1 MHTSIRIDFVI
12 CNNAASDR
20 RINLFDRLQ
29 HARYEYSIVVAS
41 VYKRLNQHVDSMDA
55 GEHQFPLDVEREI
68 FMTAIRDP
76 EMPVFMLLQVQVCHG
91 VHASSYKRGTSFLC

>member
-29 HARYEYSIVVAS
+29 HARYEHSIVVAS
-41 VYKRLNQHVDSMDA
+41 VYKRLDLSGHEAKMA
-55 GEHQFPLDVEREI
+55 FEAPRALG
-68 FMTAIRDP
+68 AIEPRQLSARAL
-76 EMPVFMLLQVQVCHG
+76 FGL
-91 VHASSYKRGTSFLC
+91 F